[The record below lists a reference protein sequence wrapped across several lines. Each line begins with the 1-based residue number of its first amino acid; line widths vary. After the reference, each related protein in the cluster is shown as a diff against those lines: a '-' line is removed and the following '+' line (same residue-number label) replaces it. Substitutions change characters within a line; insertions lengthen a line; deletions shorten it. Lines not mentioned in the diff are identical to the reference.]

1 MSATRPP
8 PGHPGGVAQ
17 APGQGHAEQA
27 RHATRAGRGQPCTGR
42 RPKLHCGQPGHR
54 VWADAD
60 VAARPPHQHQHGA
73 QHDAAEHDCRG
84 AHHSPGTDH
93 LCAHICERSSLTW
106 HRSSRRAYL

>member
-17 APGQGHAEQA
+17 APGQGHAVQ
-27 RHATRAGRGQPCTGR
+27 GGQQDGS
-42 RPKLHCGQPGHR
+42 LQPGHR

-93 LCAHICERSSLTW
+93 LGAHICERSSLTW
-106 HRSSRRAYL
+106 HRSSRRAYLCALITHLAQII